1 MSRKTIEINDDLYD
15 YLLSVSLRETGIM
28 RRLREETAVLPS
40 ANMQIAPEQAQ
51 LLGLL
56 VELMGARRCLEIGT
70 FTGYSTLA
78 VAAALP
84 ADGTVLACE
93 VSEEWTQIARRYWQE
108 AGVREKIDLR
118 LAPAADTLQALVA
131 DGEAGTFDFALI
143 DADKENYGRY
153 YEFCLELL
161 RAGGLV
167 AIDNVLWHGQVIDR
181 SVSDGDT
188 TAIREFNSAL
198 RVDSRVSLSL
208 VPIGDGMTL
217 ARKRLS
223 SATTA

>member
-1 MSRKTIEINDDLYD
+1 MSRKTIEIDDDLYD
-15 YLLSVSLRETGIM
+15 YLLRISLREPGIM
-28 RRLREETAVLPS
+28 RRLREETATLPR
-40 ANMQIAPEQAQ
+40 AEMQIAPEQAQ

-56 VELMGARRCLEIGT
+56 VELTGARRCLEIGT

-84 ADGTVLACE
+84 ADGTVVACD
-93 VSEEWTQIARRYWQE
+93 VSDEWTQIARRYWQK
-108 AGVREKIDLR
+108 AGVVEKIDLR

-131 DGEAGTFDFALI
+131 GGEAGTFDFALI

-153 YEFCLELL
+153 YELCLELL

-167 AIDNVLWHGQVIDR
+167 AIDNVLWQGRVIDR
-181 SVSDGDT
+181 SVSDDDT
-188 TAIREFNSAL
+188 NAIREFNSAL
-198 RVDSRVSLSL
+198 HVDSRVSLSL

-217 ARKRLS
+217 ARKRS
-223 SATTA
+223 R